1 MDRGAWGATVHGVVE
16 SDMTEVTGRTHTHND
31 WLLFQ
36 IHLPRSCQPEIWE
49 PHRVTTDLGFPGYFV
64 HIQVRR
70 SLPSIMWNIL
80 NATELPT

>member
-49 PHRVTTDLGFPGYFV
+49 PHRVTTDPRISRLLCSYSSQAFTTIYHVEYFKC
-64 HIQVRR
+64 H
-70 SLPSIMWNIL
+70 
-80 NATELPT
+80 